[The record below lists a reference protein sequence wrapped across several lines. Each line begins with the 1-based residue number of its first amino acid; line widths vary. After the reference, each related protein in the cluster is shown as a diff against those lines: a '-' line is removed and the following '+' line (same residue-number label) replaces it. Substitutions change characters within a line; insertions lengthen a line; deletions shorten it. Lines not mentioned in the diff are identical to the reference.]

1 MSKQRRP
8 FKNRDEANMLRT
20 MDNLR
25 LYDTLMPAIRAAAIA
40 GGGAD
45 QILKRSESLAAL
57 QLIESLD
64 SEKDDVKL
72 KASVEILN
80 RTSGKPVE
88 RTLNIYGDISKM
100 NERDIDAQILRAIEK
115 TGAHQLI
122 EAAVSERPFAK
133 IKQTRKPRKAILKEP
148 VLVEPADPQK

>member
-1 MSKQRRP
+1 MSKRRNKP
-8 FKNRDEANMLRT
+8 RFNGPESGLIRSL
-20 MDNLR
+20 DNLQ
-25 LYDTLMPAIRAAAIA
+25 LYDTLMPAIRECFIA

-45 QILKRSESLAAL
+45 QILKKSETLAAM
-57 QLIESLD
+57 QLIESLR

-80 RTSGKPVE
+80 RSLGKPVE

-115 TGAHQLI
+115 TGADKLI
-122 EAAVSERPFAK
+122 EAVITNERPVK
-133 IKQTRKPRKAILKEP
+133 IKQSRKPRKADPIGQDEP
-148 VLVEPADPQK
+148 KDQA